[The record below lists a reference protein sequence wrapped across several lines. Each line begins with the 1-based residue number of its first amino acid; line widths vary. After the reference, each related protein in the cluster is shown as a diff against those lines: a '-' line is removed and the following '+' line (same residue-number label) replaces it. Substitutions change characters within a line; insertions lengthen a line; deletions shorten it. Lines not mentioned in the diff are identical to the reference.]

1 MAAHNSHSLLEC
13 ESAMA
18 DGCAEFI
25 AGHKDGAAQ
34 VYQDVAAALGYDIVA
49 DRAIPLE
56 GHGDFHDCEA
66 CIVLRRLKTLIHDK
80 MLGG

>member
-1 MAAHNSHSLLEC
+1 MATHDSHTLLEC
-13 ESAMA
+13 ESMLA

-25 AGHKDGAAQ
+25 AGHKDGAAT
-34 VYQDVAAALGYDIVA
+34 VYQDVAAATGYDAVA

-66 CIVLRRLKTLIHDK
+66 CIVLRRLRTLIHDK
-80 MLGG
+80 MLT

>member
-1 MAAHNSHSLLEC
+1 MAVHDSHTLLEC
-13 ESAMA
+13 ESMMA

-25 AGHKDGAAQ
+25 AGHKDGEAQ
-34 VYQDVAAALGYDIVA
+34 VFTDVAAALGYDVAA

-66 CIVLRRLKTLIHDK
+66 CIVLRRVRTLIHDR
-80 MLGG
+80 MLT